1 MCENSPLTPGFVHV
15 CKNKSILLTE
25 KSFPPRSW
33 FEVPKLA
40 RLCSDAKIYVKC
52 VVRCT
57 LPSSPLISL
66 QINSLPP
73 ESSLYF
79 GSSCTCW
86 RFIFLP
92 CHQPGF
98 SVAAIVSPR
107 AETLR
112 PGLPERCP
120 GGPCPGR
127 RGRGGDSPGSAG
139 YPRFH

>member
-1 MCENSPLTPGFVHV
+1 MWKQAHPTHRKISP
-15 CKNKSILLTE
+15 S
-25 KSFPPRSW
+25 SR

-57 LPSSPLISL
+57 LPSSPLIYL

-86 RFIFLP
+86 RFIFLF
-92 CHQPGF
+92 CHHPGF

-127 RGRGGDSPGSAG
+127 WGRGGGSPGSAG
-139 YPRFH
+139 CPHCH